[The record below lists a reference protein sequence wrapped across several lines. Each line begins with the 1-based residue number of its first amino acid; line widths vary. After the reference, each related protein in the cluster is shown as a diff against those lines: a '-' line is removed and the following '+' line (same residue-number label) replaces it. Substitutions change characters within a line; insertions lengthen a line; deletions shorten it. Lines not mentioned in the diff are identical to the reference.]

1 MKKHAISFPA
11 ILSLLII
18 ASLLPGCSGKN
29 EILTEEPTETT
40 SPAASTEE
48 SPVLKIGML
57 TNGEQIDDN
66 GINELVWDGL
76 SRAGA
81 EFGFEPIFIETEG
94 ADPSVLAE
102 GIRTLADAGYKLIFC
117 PGLAFSEPVAKA
129 QNQYPDIRFVLIDAP
144 LDAAA
149 NTAVIEFAVEQAGF
163 VAAVASAV
171 NFPGSEFGF
180 IGGMET
186 LAVKQYLL
194 GFQQGLEYATG
205 ELGANASIKPGNIVY
220 LGTFMD
226 MEGGRKT
233 ASRMFGDG
241 VDIIFT
247 AAGMSGAGAFQEAV
261 ARRSGS
267 SLAWVVGV
275 DVDQYRYGVYNDN
288 YSVVITSAVKKYD
301 SASYEVVRMYANGTF
316 PGGKTTVMG
325 AGDGGAGIPGDNPNL
340 SEAAVLAAHDAAE
353 GIKNGLIIVRNSDD

>member
-1 MKKHAISFPA
+1 MKKHMISFPA

-18 ASLLPGCSGKN
+18 ASLLPGCSGKS
-29 EILTEEPTETT
+29 EILTEEPAETAT
-40 SPAASTEE
+40 AAASLDE

-66 GINELVWDGL
+66 GINELVWTGL
-76 SRAGA
+76 SRAGV
-81 EFGFEPIFIETEG
+81 EFGFEPVYIEAEG
-94 ADPSVLAE
+94 ADPSVLSE
-102 GIRTLADAGYKLIFC
+102 GIKAFADAGYKLIFC
-117 PGLAFSEPVAKA
+117 PGLAFSDPIAGA
-129 QNQYPDIRFVLIDAP
+129 QEQYPDIRFVLIDAP
-144 LDAAA
+144 LYAAS
-149 NTAVIEFAVEQAGF
+149 NTAVVEFAVEHAGF

-186 LAVKQYLL
+186 LVVKQYFL
-194 GFQQGLEYATG
+194 GFQQGLEYATKY
-205 ELGANASIKPGNIVY
+205 LGANASLNPGNIVY
-220 LGTFMD
+220 LGSFMD

-261 ARRSGS
+261 ARTSES
-267 SLAWVVGV
+267 SRVWVVGV
-275 DVDQYRYGVYNDN
+275 DVDQYGFGVYNDGD
-288 YSVVITSAVKKYD
+288 SVVLTSAIKKYD
-301 SASYEVVRMYANGTF
+301 SAAYEVVRMYVNKSF

-325 AGDGGAGIPGDNPNL
+325 AEAGGVGIPGSNPNL
-340 SEAAVLAAHDAAE
+340 SESAVRAAQDAVE
-353 GIKNGLIIVRNSDD
+353 SIGNGSIIVRNTDD